1 MTNVVQHKLTQQGV
15 YTYESGLS
23 AHPRQ
28 LMPRLSAN
36 EAEDSD
42 YMDPFMSGPNFFDT
56 TAASSKG
63 SIKTKT
69 TTSSGSPSAS
79 AQNVPSLLTTTPAET
94 PPTEIVPPLDSTGR
108 GSPEP
113 LQTYQFN
120 RRESKRLSRLDDDDI
135 GVNYR
140 HVGGERRL
148 FVVNASP
155 SESEDES

>member
-1 MTNVVQHKLTQQGV
+1 VQHKLTQQGA
-15 YTYESGLS
+15 YTYEAGLP

-63 SIKTKT
+63 SVKTKT

-79 AQNVPSLLTTTPAET
+79 AQNVPSLLTSTPALET
-94 PPTEIVPPLDSTGR
+94 PATEIVPALDVKSGR
-108 GSPEP
+108 ESPEP

-120 RRESKRLSRLDDDDI
+120 RRESKRISRLDDDDI
-135 GVNYR
+135 GGNSR
-140 HVGGERRL
+140 QFGGERRL